1 MDFTSCVEGVAAFA
15 AEVESVVIEGVDVEA
30 EVIEGVVIEGAVV
43 EVEGVVIEGAVV
55 EVEAV
60 GLSSLSFVGFFFFFR
75 PFAPSRIVVPRT
87 NKNTIIIHVK
97 NP

>member
-1 MDFTSCVEGVAAFA
+1 
-15 AEVESVVIEGVDVEA
+15 VVIEGVDVEA
-30 EVIEGVVIEGAVV
+30 EVIEGVATEGVVI
-43 EVEGVVIEGAVV
+43 EGVVIEGAVV